1 MLTINNLSMQM
12 NEPQFSTPKEK
23 ADIPLAVSF
32 SKWCYSIYWSV
43 QEVAYQDLYWCPK
56 ILVIHLNLMSVET
69 YSAHDIW
76 MTRGRRGVLQAG
88 KPAYSSDT
96 ATRKKISTICNKV
109 EDLIQKVKH
118 SDEHYCARYA
128 TKWCYLIPNL
138 CKQRIILSMLFTS
151 RWCTNVMHEK
161 LCFFPNKFPIILCC
175 QSGFLYFSVT
185 RCV

>member
-12 NEPQFSTPKEK
+12 NEPQFSTPKEN

-56 ILVIHLNLMSVET
+56 ILVLHLNLMSVET

-88 KPAYSSDT
+88 KPAYSSDA

-161 LCFFPNKFPIILCC
+161 LCFFSK
-175 QSGFLYFSVT
+175 QVSLYSLLSIWLLVFFCD